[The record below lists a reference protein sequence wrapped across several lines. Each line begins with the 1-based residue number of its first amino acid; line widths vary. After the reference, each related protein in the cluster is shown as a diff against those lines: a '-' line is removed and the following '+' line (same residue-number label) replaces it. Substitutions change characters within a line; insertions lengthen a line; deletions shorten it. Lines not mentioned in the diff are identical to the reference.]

1 MAVNPVGGGYLN
13 SAPLRASCEP
23 VYAFAWDQATRTKL
37 FPLRLILPAGRL
49 SLWNSVHGTR
59 TYFARHKIFGL
70 CNSAMQISRW
80 NRGKSSEDGIVQL
93 LTVNLEITRSAFG
106 SWYLATLWKVPH
118 TFLLYLLQRYFLGR
132 RLHWSFIREPASS
145 RVWRRAIL
153 QRHANIQYSEVGCET
168 RLILSS
174 YNVASYFAV
183 CIVDLEDDEDIFLHR
198 SRDY

>member
-59 TYFARHKIFGL
+59 TYFVRHKIFGL

-80 NRGKSSEDGIVQL
+80 NRGKRSEDGIVQL
-93 LTVNLEITRSAFG
+93 LTANLEITRSDFY
-106 SWYLATLWKVPH
+106 SWYLATLWKVPY

-145 RVWRRAIL
+145 RVWGRAIL
-153 QRHANIQYSEVGCET
+153 QRRTNVSYSEVCCET
-168 RLILSS
+168 CLILSS
-174 YNVASYFAV
+174 CNVVSHFAV
-183 CIVDLEDDEDIFLHR
+183 CIVDFEDNEDVFLRR
-198 SRDY
+198 SWDH